1 MFPPNKSPGPVSLG
15 TATSESAKE
24 MILDEAVTGFIM
36 IQQQPCTFMETLQNF
51 MNAIKVTNNLS
62 AGLRTRSEASALRW
76 LREKQSFASETYP
89 PDLQFFAVWDV
100 KSAVGKPFHLE
111 CHYPVACPMPNS
123 KE

>member
-1 MFPPNKSPGPVSLG
+1 MMGQTIERTIKAISLLK
-15 TATSESAKE
+15 TSLTITQHSSQ
-24 MILDEAVTGFIM
+24 D
-36 IQQQPCTFMETLQNF
+36 F

-111 CHYPVACPMPNS
+111 CHYPVAYPMPNS